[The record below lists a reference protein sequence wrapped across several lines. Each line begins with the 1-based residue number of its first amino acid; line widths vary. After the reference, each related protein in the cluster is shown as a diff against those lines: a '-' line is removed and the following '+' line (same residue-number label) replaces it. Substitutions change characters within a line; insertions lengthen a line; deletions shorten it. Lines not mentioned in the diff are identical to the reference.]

1 MIAAI
6 DWVVQHAHDPGFNI
20 RVINLSYGTISG
32 LPYQSDPLAYAA
44 EQAWKHG
51 IVVVAAG
58 GNTGSAPGNGRGLS
72 DPAYDPYIIGVGA
85 YNTMGTNN
93 LLDDI
98 VASYSARTDGCGSC
112 KDPDFVAPGTH
123 MQGLRVPGS
132 YIDQNH
138 PEGVISDRYFRG
150 SGTSEAAAI
159 TSGVVALLLEKYP
172 DLTPDQVKGML
183 ADSAQM
189 IPGFDD
195 NFQGSGAI
203 NLPALALEQ
212 DPNNRGWWRGS
223 YAQNFQSANGI
234 GSVEASR
241 GSDHLTQNGVMLTGN
256 QDIFGNPFNSRSMAQ
271 AEANASSWSGGWWNG
286 SLWAGN
292 SWSGSSW
299 SSVAWTGSSWSG
311 SSWSG
316 SSWSGNSWSGSS
328 WSGSSWSGS
337 SWSGSSWSGD
347 AWAGL
352 GWS

>member
-1 MIAAI
+1 
-6 DWVVQHAHDPGFNI
+6 
-20 RVINLSYGTISG
+20 
-32 LPYQSDPLAYAA
+32 
-44 EQAWKHG
+44 
-51 IVVVAAG
+51 
-58 GNTGSAPGNGRGLS
+58 
-72 DPAYDPYIIGVGA
+72 
-85 YNTMGTNN
+85 
-93 LLDDI
+93 
-98 VASYSARTDGCGSC
+98 
-112 KDPDFVAPGTH
+112 

-159 TSGVVALLLEKYP
+159 TSGVVALLLDKYP
-172 DLTPDQVKGML
+172 DLTPDQVKWML
-183 ADSAQM
+183 TDSAQL

-195 NFQGSGAI
+195 TFQGSGAI
-203 NLPALALEQ
+203 NLPALASEQ
-212 DPNNRGWWRGS
+212 DPNNWGRWRGS
-223 YAQNFQSANGI
+223 YTQSFPSSNGA

-241 GSDHLTQNGVMLTGN
+241 GGDHLTQNGVMLTGN
-256 QDIFGNPFNSRSMAQ
+256 QDIFGNPFDSRSMAQ
-271 AEANASSWSGGWWNG
+271 DEADASSWSGGWWNG

-347 AWAGL
+347 EWAGV